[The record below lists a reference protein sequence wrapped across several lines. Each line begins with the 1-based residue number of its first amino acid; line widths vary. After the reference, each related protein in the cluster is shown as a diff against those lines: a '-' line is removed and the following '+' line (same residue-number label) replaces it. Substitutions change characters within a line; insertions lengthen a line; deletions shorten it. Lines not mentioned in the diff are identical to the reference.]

1 MWEDL
6 PIMPKTRAA
15 RPANRPSRRH
25 EILEAAIDLLSVQP
39 PDEIAVSDIA
49 AHCGMTPAAFYYHF
63 TSKDEILDEIVGGFA
78 NAWTEAVSTAFAEV
92 HSVDDLSACVDA
104 VLTWVEEQERPARV
118 FFVTS
123 VGATS
128 ACEAVRRR
136 TRNELAKRAAR
147 MFREIAPDQDRIR
160 VAIAGLGMVTLLEI
174 VSRSRLDLDPSYRT
188 LGPVRFRATAGQLAG
203 ALIH

>member
-1 MWEDL
+1 
-6 PIMPKTRAA
+6 MPKPRSS

-25 EILEAAIDLLSVQP
+25 EILEAAVDLLAVQP

-63 TSKDEILDEIVGGFA
+63 ASKDEILDEIVAGFA
-78 NAWTEAVSTAFAEV
+78 EQWAETVQGALAEV
-92 HSVDDLSACVDA
+92 SAQEDLPECVDQ
-104 VLTWVEEQERPARV
+104 VLSWVEEHERAARV

-128 ACEAVRRR
+128 SCEAVRRR
-136 TRNELAKRAAR
+136 TRNDLARRAAR
-147 MFREIAPDQDRIR
+147 TFRDIAPGQDRIR
-160 VAIAGLGMVTLLEI
+160 VAIAGLGLVTLLEI
-174 VSRSRLDLDPSYRT
+174 VARSRLDLDASYRT
-188 LGPVRFRATAGQLAG
+188 LGPVRFRATAGELAE